1 MSDDFDDLTPMD
13 EGFSAPDSGPGAGPD
28 GAPEAGD
35 DFEALLSEGAQLR
48 RNDTGNAGR
57 LALYFGADLM
67 WVPRVGWHVWSG
79 THWALDPD
87 EIAVKRVSQKIAPL
101 IEREIFHLRL
111 TDSQMEVIG
120 RKRELLA
127 EAGEARRQTGED
139 GKLLPEAARRLAQVE
154 SELDAIAGLEKR
166 LSQMRADHRRLAN
179 ASGNHAKMK
188 SMREEAGVLLSRR
201 IDELDADP
209 LAINTLSGVLR
220 FKVEDV
226 EGRRYASVDLDS
238 HHRDQ
243 LMTKIMPVIW
253 DPDAECPRF
262 DQFFARIQPDP
273 IMRRFLLRHFALGMT
288 GLTEQALAFLYGH
301 GANGKSVLLDL
312 MARMLGNYAAV
323 AKIESLTGTGRR
335 GGGDATPDL
344 MPLVGARM
352 ARAAEPDQGVPWQ
365 EGLIKDLTG
374 GEPMMVRSLHENF
387 VEFRPIFTLT
397 ISGNHK
403 PDIRGIDD
411 GIWRRMMLVPF
422 DVQIP
427 ESERIHKA
435 ELDAI
440 LFAEAP
446 GILAQR
452 LVPALL
458 EYLEGGLRPPE
469 TVAAATAEFREESD
483 PLGTFLR
490 TCCELGDAEA
500 QITGKDLVAAFQAW
514 QQANGGEPWKARTIQ
529 NRLSDFAGR
538 WTDAGGRKFAK
549 GKSSVTTY
557 VGIRYTARFA
567 RAWEAVAKDQQGRAV
582 GDLGKELG
590 DG

>member
-1 MSDDFDDLTPMD
+1 MSDEFDDLPPMD
-13 EGFSAPDSGPGAGPD
+13 EGLSLPD
-28 GAPEAGD
+28 GDSVAGEPD
-35 DFEALLSEGAQLR
+35 GLDSLLVEGAQLR
-48 RNDTGNAGR
+48 RNDTGNAQR
-57 LALYFGADLM
+57 LALYFGADLV
-67 WVPRVGWHVWSG
+67 WVPRVGWHVWAG

-87 EIAVKRVSQKIAPL
+87 EVAVKRVSQKIAPL
-101 IEREIFHLRL
+101 IEREILQLRL
-111 TDSQMEVIG
+111 SDAQMEAIG

-127 EAGEARRQTGED
+127 EAGEARRQVGED
-139 GKLLPEAARRLAQVE
+139 GKLLPDAARKLAQTE
-154 SELDAIAGLEKR
+154 SELDAIAELEKR

-188 SMREEAGVLLSRR
+188 AMREESSVLLSRR
-201 IDELDADP
+201 LDELDADP
-209 LAINTLSGVLR
+209 LAVNTETGVLR
-220 FKVEDV
+220 FRVEEV
-226 EGRRYASVDLDS
+226 EGRRYASVDLAPHD
-238 HHRDQ
+238 RDQ
-243 LMTKIMPVIW
+243 MMTKIMPVAW
-253 DPDAECPRF
+253 DPDAVCPRF
-262 DQFFARIQPDP
+262 DAFFERIQPD
-273 IMRRFLLRHFALGMT
+273 RALRDFLLRHFALGMT

-312 MARMLGNYAAV
+312 IARMLGGYAAV
-323 AKIESLTGTGRR
+323 AKIESITGTARR

-374 GEPMMVRSLHENF
+374 GETMMVRSLHENF

-403 PDIRGIDD
+403 PDIRGVDD

-427 ESERIHKA
+427 EEERINKT

-458 EYLEGGLRPPE
+458 DYLENGLRPPG
-469 TVAAATAEFREESD
+469 TVVAATTEFRHESD

-490 TCCELGDAEA
+490 SCCELGDPGAT
-500 QITGKDLVAAFQAW
+500 ILGKELVAAFQAW
-514 QQANGGEPWKARTIQ
+514 QQANGGEPWKARTVQ

-538 WTDAGGRKFAK
+538 FTDDHGRRFSK
-549 GKSSVTTY
+549 GKASVVQY
-557 VGIRYTARFA
+557 VGLRFAPHFA
-567 RAWEAVAKDQQGRAV
+567 RAWDTVAKDQQGRAV
-582 GDLGKELG
+582 GDLAKELS
-590 DG
+590 DA

>member
-1 MSDDFDDLTPMD
+1 MSDEFDDLGPVD
-13 EGFSAPDSGPGAGPD
+13 EGLHSPDADPADPGDLA
-28 GAPEAGD
+28 E
-35 DFEALLSEGAQLR
+35 LLVQGAQLR

-67 WVPRVGWHVWSG
+67 WVPRLGWHVWADS
-79 THWALDPD
+79 HWALDPD
-87 EIAVKRVSQKIAPL
+87 EIGVRRLSQQIAPL

-111 TDSQMEVIG
+111 SDAQMEAIG
-120 RKRELLA
+120 RKRDLMA
-127 EAGEARRQTGED
+127 EAGEARRGLGDD
-139 GKLLPEAARRLAQVE
+139 GKITPEAARRLAQVE
-154 SELDAIAGLEKR
+154 SELDAIAALEKR
-166 LSQMRADHRRLAN
+166 LSQARAEHRRLAN

-188 SMREEAGVLLSRR
+188 AMREEAGVSLARR

-209 LAINTLSGVLR
+209 MAINTESGALVFR
-220 FKVEDV
+220 VEEV
-226 EGRRYASVDLDS
+226 EGRRYASVTLAP
-238 HHRDQ
+238 HARDQ
-243 LMTKIMPVIW
+243 LMTKMMPVVW
-253 DPDAECPRF
+253 DPDAECPQF
-262 DQFFARIQPDP
+262 DAFFARIQPDVA
-273 IMRRFLLRHFALGMT
+273 MRDFLLRHFALGMT

-312 MARMLGNYAAV
+312 IARMLGGYAAL
-323 AKIESLTGTGRR
+323 AKIESLTGTSRR

-352 ARAAEPDQGVPWQ
+352 ARAAEPDHGVPWQ

-374 GEPMMVRSLHENF
+374 GEPMMVRSLNENF

-403 PDIRGIDD
+403 PDIRGNDD

-427 ESERIHKA
+427 EAERINKA
-435 ELDAI
+435 ELDAL

-446 GILAQR
+446 GILSQR

-458 EYLEGGLRPPE
+458 AYLEGGLRPPG
-469 TVAAATAEFREESD
+469 TVTEATTEFREESD

-490 TCCELGDAEA
+490 TCCDVGAPEDTTLGKEA
-500 QITGKDLVAAFQAW
+500 VAAFQAW

-538 WTDAGGRKFAK
+538 WSDAAGRKFGK

-557 VGIRYTARFA
+557 VGLRFNARFA
-567 RAWEAVAKDQQGRAV
+567 NAWDRVAKDQQGRAI
-582 GDLGKELG
+582 GDLARELG

>member
-1 MSDDFDDLTPMD
+1 MSDDFDDLPPMD
-13 EGFSAPDSGPGAGPD
+13 EGLDSTMPEGELRPG
-28 GAPEAGD
+28 
-35 DFEALLSEGAQLR
+35 DFDRMRDLLAQGAQFR
-48 RNDTGNAGR
+48 RNDTGNAHR
-57 LALYFGADLM
+57 LALYFGDDLI
-67 WVPRVGWHVWSG
+67 WVPRLGWHVWAG

-87 EIAVKRVSQKIAPL
+87 DIAVRRVCHQVAPL
-101 IEREIFHLRL
+101 IEREIPHIRL
-111 TDSQMEVIG
+111 SDAQMEAIG
-120 RKRELLA
+120 RKRDLLA
-127 EAGEARRQTGED
+127 ELGEAQRDTGED
-139 GKLLPEAARRLAQVE
+139 GKLTPAGARRVAQID
-154 SELDAIAGLEKR
+154 SEIDAIKALEKR
-166 LSQMRADHRRLAN
+166 LSVLRADHRRLAN

-188 SMREEAGVLLSRR
+188 AMRDEAGVLLAR
-201 IDELDADP
+201 DLAQMDADP
-209 LAINTLSGVLR
+209 LAINTLSGLLVFR
-220 FKVEDV
+220 VDEA
-226 EGRRYASVDLDS
+226 EGRRYARVDLVP
-238 HHRDQ
+238 HARDQ
-243 LMTKIMPVIW
+243 LATRMMPVVW

-262 DQFFARIQPDP
+262 DAFFARIQPDAR
-273 IMRRFLLRHFALGMT
+273 MRDFLLRHFALGMT

-312 MARMLGNYAAV
+312 IARILGGYAAV
-323 AKIESLTGTGRR
+323 AKIESLTGTNRR

-403 PDIRGIDD
+403 PDIRGTDD

-427 ESERIHKA
+427 ESERINKA
-435 ELDAI
+435 ELDAA

-446 GILAQR
+446 GILARR

-458 EYLEGGLRPPE
+458 DYLENGLRPPG
-469 TVAAATAEFREESD
+469 TVVEATAEFRDESD
-483 PLGTFLR
+483 PLGSFLR
-490 TCCELGDAEA
+490 SCCDLGDPEA
-500 QITGKDLVAAFQAW
+500 ALLGKEVVAAFQAW
-514 QQANGGEPWKARTIQ
+514 QQANGGEPWKARTVQ

-538 WTDAGGRKFAK
+538 WTDPMGRKFGK

-557 VGIRYTARFA
+557 VGLRWTDRFA
-567 RAWEAVAKDQQGRAV
+567 RAWATVAKDQQGRAL
-582 GDLGKELG
+582 GDLAREMA
-590 DG
+590 DD

>member
-1 MSDDFDDLTPMD
+1 MSDDFDDL
-13 EGFSAPDSGPGAGPD
+13 APL
-28 GAPEAGD
+28 GD
-35 DFEALLSEGAQLR
+35 DLAPPGDDTADGMDALLAQGALLR

-67 WVPRVGWHVWSG
+67 WVPRVGWHVWAG

-87 EIAVKRVSQKIAPL
+87 EIAVKRISQKVAPL

-111 TDSQMEVIG
+111 SDAQMEAIG
-120 RKRELLA
+120 RKRDLLV
-127 EAGEARRQTGED
+127 EAGELRRQTGED
-139 GKLLPEAARRLAQVE
+139 GKILPEAARRLAQVE
-154 SELDAIAGLEKR
+154 SELDAIAALEKR
-166 LSQMRADHRRLAN
+166 LGQMRADHRRLAN
-179 ASGNHAKMK
+179 ASGNTSKMK
-188 SMREEAGVLLSRR
+188 AMRDESGVLLSRR

-209 LAINTLSGVLR
+209 LAINTLSGMLR
-220 FKVEDV
+220 FRVEDQD
-226 EGRRYASVDLDS
+226 GRRYASYDLQP
-238 HHRDQ
+238 HERGQ
-243 LMTKIMPVIW
+243 LATKIMPVAW
-253 DPDAECPRF
+253 DGDAECPRF
-262 DQFFARIQPDP
+262 DEFFARIQPDP
-273 IMRRFLLRHFALGMT
+273 AMRSFILRHFAVGMT
-288 GLTEQALAFLYGH
+288 GQTEQALAFFHGH

-312 MARMLGNYAAV
+312 MARIFGTYAAV

-335 GGGDATPDL
+335 GGGEATPDL

-403 PDIRGIDD
+403 PDIRGVDD

-427 ESERIHKA
+427 EAERIHKA

-458 EYLEGGLRPPE
+458 DYLEGGLRPPQ

-483 PLGTFLR
+483 PLGAFLR
-490 TCCELGDAEA
+490 GCCELGDPEA
-500 QITGKDLVAAFQAW
+500 QVMGRDLVAAFQAW

-538 WTDAGGRKFAK
+538 WTDPLGRKFGK

-557 VGIRYTARFA
+557 VGIRFSPRFA
-567 RAWEAVAKDQQGRAV
+567 RAWEAVTKDQQGRAV
-582 GDLGKELG
+582 GDLAKELS
-590 DG
+590 DD